1 MFLVAGPGG
10 VETFG
15 SSRGAVA
22 TSEVCIIRHIRNVR
36 AECLGGLDCAAF
48 LVLYGRTYV
57 HTVTVSYP
65 HSYTHP
71 VILHMCTGM
80 HRRYTNMHTEHAYT
94 ETCTG
99 TERAWTGTTPA
110 MHRRA
115 HSEAL
120 PPCIAAHCSAAVASI
135 TILTQ
140 APSSSCQ
147 VHGSH
152 GSFCRRRALPSLPPC
167 HRNRYY

>member
-15 SSRGAVA
+15 SSRGGVA

-36 AECLGGLDCAAF
+36 AECLGGLDCATF
-48 LVLYGRTYV
+48 LVWTYV
-57 HTVTVSYP
+57 RSYCNCILPSLLHSPSRTPYVHRYAQTV
-65 HSYTHP
+65 H
-71 VILHMCTGM
+71 
-80 HRRYTNMHTEHAYT
+80 NMHTQHAYT

-99 TERAWTGTTPA
+99 TERACTGTTPA